1 MSAAKGGNQ
10 TQEHGKQGVGGQHF
24 MRREAADK
32 PVPVKRLIKKHT
44 IVPVR

>member
-32 PVPVKRLIKKHT
+32 PGPGETYR
-44 IVPVR
+44 